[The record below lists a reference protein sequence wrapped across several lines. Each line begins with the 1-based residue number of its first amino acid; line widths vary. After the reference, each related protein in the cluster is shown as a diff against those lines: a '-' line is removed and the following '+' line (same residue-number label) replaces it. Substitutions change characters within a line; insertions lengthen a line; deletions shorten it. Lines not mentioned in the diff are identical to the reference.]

1 MKWKLVALQCL
12 LPSPFSLL
20 GRGFSKFVSSQIQTR
35 FTTAAAVNWMW
46 GASANELFRIQ
57 SKMVKHRSNSF
68 SSSREQFVRVFTLL
82 LITTFHNC
90 VLRANELNKNNG
102 IMFPNRQQQI
112 VNSGDNVTITCIFIH
127 SAEIKWIYPEYLFK
141 TPQVSQQPPRFS
153 WLHHLKKVEILE
165 LTDQHE
171 RQTFELYVRKERN
184 SRFVDND
191 PVKSPGERHGLL
203 RVLPAPVWRTASQTI
218 SLRLQ

>member
-1 MKWKLVALQCL
+1 MCRRR
-12 LPSPFSLL
+12 S
-20 GRGFSKFVSSQIQTR
+20 QTR
-35 FTTAAAVNWMW
+35 LTAAAAVNWMW
-46 GASANELFRIQ
+46 GASANELLRIQ

-68 SSSREQFVRVFTLL
+68 SSSREQFVRV
-82 LITTFHNC
+82 LIALHLTILFHNC

-102 IMFPNRQQQI
+102 IMLPNRQQQI

-141 TPQVSQQPPRFS
+141 TPQVSQS
-153 WLHHLKKVEILE
+153 HLDCLASPFKKSRNFE

-171 RQTFELYVRKERN
+171 RQTFELYVRKERD

-191 PVKSPGERHGLL
+191 PVKSPAERHGLL